1 MKHKLLLTLVTAGV
15 ATAVVASRRRQRQ
28 LVAPLVPDRWRTDP
42 DDYFD
47 NDAINTRNAG
57 ASLDDDDDDVD
68 AARQALGL
76 LRTVDEQ
83 EIEAAE
89 DALERTSLD
98 VEVAEYA
105 ETLLSHHSENLAAAQ
120 ALRIEPFT
128 TTEVSDFAERRGD
141 RLDALAQLDDEEF
154 AQAYLQAMVDGHE
167 QTLAMLDRLL
177 PDAVDEDA
185 RDFLASSRSQVA
197 QHLQRGR
204 ELLAQR

>member
-28 LVAPLVPDRWRTDP
+28 FVAPLVPDAWQTDP

-47 NDAINTRNAG
+47 NDPINTRNAG
-57 ASLDDDDDDVD
+57 ASLDEDDDEVD
-68 AARQALGL
+68 SARQALGL
-76 LRTVDEQ
+76 LRTIDEQ

-89 DALERTSLD
+89 EALERTGLD

-120 ALRIEPFT
+120 ALRLEPFT
-128 TTEVSDFAERRGD
+128 SIEVTDFAERRSE
-141 RLDALAQLDDEEF
+141 RLEALADLDDDRF
-154 AQAYLQAMVDGHE
+154 GQAYLRAMVDGH
-167 QTLAMLDRLL
+167 QQSLAMLDRLL
-177 PDAVDEDA
+177 PEAIDEDA
-185 RDFLASSRSQVA
+185 RDFLASSRSQLA